1 MKKQINYCFLSL
13 HNLVNLFLS
22 PLICC
27 SQEQSQLRSQEEEAK
42 RKELSEKFQTTI
54 NDISEQMQENYKAN
68 QQLKNENNE

>member
-1 MKKQINYCFLSL
+1 MPNQKANWFLS
-13 HNLVNLFLS
+13 HNHPLNLFLS

-68 QQLKNENNE
+68 QQLKSENNE